1 MLETMQ
7 KTKLSVC
14 GVIIHKGRFLIVKR
28 SENDDFLPNYW
39 EFPGG
44 GVETSENL
52 EDALIREI
60 KEEIG
65 IDITHNK
72 KELIGI
78 SEEFMNEDKTERYLQ
93 LNYKVELQ
101 SKPKITLSSEHVVYD
116 WTTKDDPKL
125 DAFLKEIVKQWEI
138 HK

>member
-44 GVETSENL
+44 DVETSENL

-65 IDITHNK
+65 IDIAHNK

>member
-1 MLETMQ
+1 MLETIQ

-52 EDALIREI
+52 EDALIREL

-65 IDITHNK
+65 IDLTHNQK
-72 KELIGI
+72 KLIGV
-78 SEEFMNEDKTERYLQ
+78 SEEFMDKGKTERYLQ
-93 LNYKVELQ
+93 LNYKIEL
-101 SKPKITLSSEHVVYD
+101 SNEPKITLSPEHIVYD
-116 WTTKDDPKL
+116 WATEDDPRL
-125 DAFLKEIVKQWEI
+125 DGFLKEIVKQWDI

>member
-1 MLETMQ
+1 MKMAQ

>member
-1 MLETMQ
+1 MQ

-78 SEEFMNEDKTERYLQ
+78 SEEFMNED
-93 LNYKVELQ
+93 NVIPLQ
-101 SKPKITLSSEHVVYD
+101 SI
-116 WTTKDDPKL
+116 
-125 DAFLKEIVKQWEI
+125 IQKQ
-138 HK
+138 

>member
-1 MLETMQ
+1 MQ

>member
-1 MLETMQ
+1 MMQ

-14 GVIIHKGRFLIVKR
+14 GVIIHKDRFLIVKR

-52 EDALIREI
+52 EDALIREL

-65 IDITHNK
+65 IDLTHNPK
-72 KELIGI
+72 KLIGV
-78 SEEFMNEDKTERYLQ
+78 SEEFMDKGKTERYLQ
-93 LNYKVELQ
+93 LNYKIEL
-101 SKPKITLSSEHVVYD
+101 SNEPKITLSPEHKVYD
-116 WTTKDDPKL
+116 WATEDDPRL
-125 DAFLKEIVKQWEI
+125 DGFLKEIVKQWEI